1 MRTPLFL
8 STLLSC
14 GLVLAAPALATE
26 TWDLNADGTITW
38 AEMEDMRKR
47 TFESFDANQ
56 DGKLDNLEYD
66 AFDAARAEAAEANPT
81 SLSKRA
87 VLGLGRAET
96 DLNLDGFVT
105 RDEMT
110 TRLRAWFTSID
121 KDGDGVITKG
131 EY

>member
-1 MRTPLFL
+1 MRTSLIC
-8 STLLSC
+8 SALLSL
-14 GLVLAAPALATE
+14 GLAAASPALASE
-26 TWDLNADGTITW
+26 DWDLNADGAISG

-56 DGKLDNLEYD
+56 DGKLDNPEYD